1 MEDDETK
8 ELLLEQIRAT
18 NRATYATRALTTFI
32 VYEAAYAVAS
42 AVTIGIGL
50 VPVAALEEPWW
61 FFVVLGGL
69 IAIAGLIHSFS
80 AAFDGLSNSEV
91 KGFTL
96 KTGKPP
102 TGSPSGGS
110 GPRKKSQQEIDAW
123 ERRSQ
128 AEKDRYRRLYGIESE
143 TEAGKCSCGTDVRKK
158 AGGSTVGNSYVC
170 RECGLPIFD
179 Y

>member
-32 VYEAAYAVAS
+32 VYEAAYTVAA

-61 FFVVLGGL
+61 FLVVLGGL

-91 KGFTL
+91 KEFTL
-96 KTGKPP
+96 KTSKPP

-110 GPRKKSQQEIDAW
+110 GPRKKSQKEVDAGERMSKAEQE
-123 ERRSQ
+123 
-128 AEKDRYRRLYGIESE
+128 RYWRLYGIS
-143 TEAGKCSCGTDVRKK
+143 SD
-158 AGGSTVGNSYVC
+158 S
-170 RECGLPIFD
+170 D
-179 Y
+179 